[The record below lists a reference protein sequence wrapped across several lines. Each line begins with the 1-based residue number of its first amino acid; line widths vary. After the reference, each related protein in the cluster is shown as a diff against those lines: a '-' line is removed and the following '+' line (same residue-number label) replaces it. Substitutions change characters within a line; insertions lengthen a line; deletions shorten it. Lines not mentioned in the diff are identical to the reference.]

1 MKIYYK
7 YIIIAALAISAV
19 ACSSG
24 KKLSDSNSIITP
36 LAGKL
41 NIADGAL
48 IYALPLS
55 VFDIIIETDRIIE
68 KPGPYSRYAED
79 LLGLK
84 DVIKNEREY
93 WNINRIIIKT
103 HIELDPSEFYVI
115 ESNSIFM
122 TNVLSLKKEGLILD
136 LNPEYYNSDG
146 DSFLGAISVQNRSR
160 VLDLGADEYF
170 QERKD
175 TLYKVVNVDTAFIKI
190 PYLVEKKQ
198 KLTYD
203 QLAEKAARR
212 LMEMRDGKHSILTGE
227 TNVFPQNEVAINEMN
242 RLEKDYTDLFAGKIL
257 KESHSFT
264 YQIVPDRE
272 MSGKQITL
280 CRFSESTGPAA
291 SVEKSGNPLTL
302 EFVPEMKTKPLTV
315 ILHNQSNAQKSRN
328 DKLYYRVP
336 DVVKVKIVY
345 GNEILSNSR
354 QLVYQ
359 FGEVIQLPSNYLIGK

>member
-1 MKIYYK
+1 MKIFFK
-7 YIIIAALAISAV
+7 YIIISALAISAT

-24 KKLSDSNSIITP
+24 KKLSDSNSVITP
-36 LAGKL
+36 LAGKSG
-41 NIADGAL
+41 IADGAL

-55 VFDIIIETDRIIE
+55 VFDLIIEADRIIE

-84 DVIKNEREY
+84 DVIKTEREY
-93 WNINRIIIKT
+93 WNINRIMIRT

-115 ESNSIFM
+115 EATSIFR

-136 LNPEYYNSDG
+136 LNPEFYNSKS
-146 DSFLGAISVQNRSR
+146 DSFSGAISEQNRSR

-170 QERKD
+170 QERRD
-175 TLYKVVNVDTAFIKI
+175 TLYKVVSVDTAFIKI

-227 TNVFPQNEVAINEMN
+227 ANVFPQNEVAINEMN
-242 RLEKDYTDLFAGKIL
+242 RLEKDYTDLFAGKVL

-264 YQIVPDRE
+264 YQLIPDRE
-272 MSGKQITL
+272 MAGKQITV
-280 CRFSESTGPAA
+280 CRFSESTGPAS
-291 SVEKSGNPLTL
+291 SVEKSGNPVII
-302 EFVPEMKTKPLTV
+302 EFLPEMKTKPLTV
-315 ILHNQSNAQKSRN
+315 ISHNQLNAQKSKN

-336 DVVKVKIVY
+336 DVVKIQVVY
-345 GNEILSNSR
+345 GNKILTNSR

-359 FGEVIQLPSNYLIGK
+359 FGEVVQLPSNYLIGK

>member
-7 YIIIAALAISAV
+7 YLIIGVYVISAI

-24 KKLSDSNSIITP
+24 KKLSDSNSVITP
-36 LAGKL
+36 LSGKL
-41 NIADGAL
+41 SVADGAL
-48 IYALPLS
+48 VYALPLS
-55 VFDIIIETDRIIE
+55 VFDIIIEADRIIE

-84 DVIKNEREY
+84 DVIKNDREY
-93 WNINRIIIKT
+93 WNINRIVIRT

-115 ESNSIFM
+115 EANSIFR

-136 LNPEYYNSDG
+136 LNPEFYNSNG
-146 DSFLGAISVQNRSR
+146 DNFSGAINEQNRSR

-170 QERKD
+170 QERRD

-212 LMEMRDGKHSILTGE
+212 LMEMREGKHAILTGE
-227 TNVFPQNEVAINEMN
+227 ANVFPQNEVAINEMN
-242 RLEKDYTDLFAGKIL
+242 RLEKDYADLFAGKVL
-257 KESHSFT
+257 KESHTFT

-272 MSGKQITL
+272 MSGKQITV
-280 CRFSESTGPAA
+280 CRFSESSGPAA
-291 SVEKSGNPLTL
+291 SVEESGNPLIL

-315 ILHNQSNAQKSRN
+315 ISHNQSNSQKSKN

-345 GNEILSNSR
+345 GNNILSNSR

-359 FGEVIQLPSNYLIGK
+359 FGEVIQLPSNYVIGK